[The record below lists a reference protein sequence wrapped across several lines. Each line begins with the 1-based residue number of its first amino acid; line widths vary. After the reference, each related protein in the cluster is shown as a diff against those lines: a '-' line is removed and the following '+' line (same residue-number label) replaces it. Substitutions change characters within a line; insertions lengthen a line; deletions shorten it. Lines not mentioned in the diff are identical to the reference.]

1 MRVAFYA
8 PLKHPGHPVPSG
20 DRRMARLLIAALETG
35 GHEVDVASQ
44 LRSFEGAGD
53 RGAQAGIRAAAAT
66 EADRLIAR
74 YREDPEATRPEIW
87 FTYHVYYKAPDW
99 LGPTVAAALQI
110 PYMTAEASYAPKRA
124 GGAWAQGHEQTGTAL
139 QAGAVHLCLTGFDRS
154 AIETFLGGPDR
165 LMDLPPF
172 LEAVPAM
179 ADRDKAGCREE
190 LCRTAGFDLSVP
202 IVICAA
208 MMRPGDKEASYRML
222 ASALAG
228 IADLDWNLV
237 LVGDGPVRSAV
248 EEAFDAIAPERIHW
262 AGELGSEEVAGH
274 LAAADIYAWPACNE
288 AYGMAF
294 LEAQAVGLPVVAQAT
309 RGVPDVVVPGRSALL
324 TPEGDETAFARALRD
339 LIVDP
344 ERRRAMGAAA
354 RAFVAG
360 ERTITHATAILDRA
374 LARSTGR

>member
-124 GGAWAQGHEQTGTAL
+124 GGAWAQGTSRPARHSRRGRCISASP
-139 QAGAVHLCLTGFDRS
+139 GSIAVR
-154 AIETFLGGPDR
+154 
-165 LMDLPPF
+165 
-172 LEAVPAM
+172 
-179 ADRDKAGCREE
+179 
-190 LCRTAGFDLSVP
+190 
-202 IVICAA
+202 
-208 MMRPGDKEASYRML
+208 
-222 ASALAG
+222 
-228 IADLDWNLV
+228 
-237 LVGDGPVRSAV
+237 
-248 EEAFDAIAPERIHW
+248 
-262 AGELGSEEVAGH
+262 
-274 LAAADIYAWPACNE
+274 
-288 AYGMAF
+288 
-294 LEAQAVGLPVVAQAT
+294 
-309 RGVPDVVVPGRSALL
+309 
-324 TPEGDETAFARALRD
+324 
-339 LIVDP
+339 
-344 ERRRAMGAAA
+344 
-354 RAFVAG
+354 
-360 ERTITHATAILDRA
+360 
-374 LARSTGR
+374 